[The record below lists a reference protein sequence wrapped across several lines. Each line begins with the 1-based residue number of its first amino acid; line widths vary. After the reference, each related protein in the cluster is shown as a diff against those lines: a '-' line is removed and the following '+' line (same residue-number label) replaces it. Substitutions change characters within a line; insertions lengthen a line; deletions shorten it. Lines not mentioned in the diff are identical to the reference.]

1 MIYFLS
7 SLNIKT
13 SYYTTRQNVP
23 SITLSLHFFTFSFN
37 ISIFINHHNIYPT
50 PHGNSLIPHNSLF
63 FIIKALNVES
73 FLFFVLIHH
82 TLAIFAIEIIA
93 FSTYNLSVVS
103 HLLQV
108 LVLLS
113 DKHLNKIICKKK
125 TAKTLI
131 KSFGCF
137 FIHQK
142 RICIYCLFFNC
153 YFLRLAPFTV
163 PSLVVSPYINLVS
176 FLLFELF
183 NGT

>member
-63 FIIKALNVES
+63 FIIKALNGES
-73 FLFFVLIHH
+73 FLFICSYTPH
-82 TLAIFAIEIIA
+82 TRNFC
-93 FSTYNLSVVS
+93 Y
-103 HLLQV
+103 
-108 LVLLS
+108 
-113 DKHLNKIICKKK
+113 
-125 TAKTLI
+125 
-131 KSFGCF
+131 F

-142 RICIYCLFFNC
+142 RICIYCLFFIVT
-153 YFLRLAPFTV
+153 FFALLH
-163 PSLVVSPYINLVS
+163 LPYPA
-176 FLLFELF
+176 LL
-183 NGT
+183 

>member
-63 FIIKALNVES
+63 FIIKALNGES

-125 TAKTLI
+125 E
-131 KSFGCF
+131 SV
-137 FIHQK
+137 FIV
-142 RICIYCLFFNC
+142 
-153 YFLRLAPFTV
+153 YFLTV
-163 PSLVVSPYINLVS
+163 TFFALLHLPYPA
-176 FLLFELF
+176 LL
-183 NGT
+183 

>member
-63 FIIKALNVES
+63 FIIKALNGES

-113 DKHLNKIICKKK
+113 DKH
-125 TAKTLI
+125 
-131 KSFGCF
+131 F
-137 FIHQK
+137 
-142 RICIYCLFFNC
+142 R
-153 YFLRLAPFTV
+153 
-163 PSLVVSPYINLVS
+163 
-176 FLLFELF
+176 
-183 NGT
+183 